1 MKEIESYRV
10 KHIKKDEYFIIQFYV
25 TSIFSVCFTKDKN
38 EATIFQD
45 GDEISK
51 MRMNEFSFL
60 LHHAGLKKDKD
71 FIVECFYHPKIEQSL
86 FTEEQMKN
94 GVDFLK
100 DLGMKSFD

>member
-1 MKEIESYRV
+1 MESYRIKDV
-10 KHIKKDEYFIIQFYV
+10 KKDSYFKVEFYL
-25 TSIFSVCFTKDKN
+25 TSIFDIHFTEHKD